1 MWSLLLALA
10 GCNPFPQDAAAGS
23 VTVLHTARMEG
34 EIAPCG

>member
-10 GCNPFPQDAAAGS
+10 GCNPFAHNADTS
-23 VTVLHTARMEG
+23 ITLLHTAGMEG